1 MANNSNGLV
10 EYRDNHLD
18 DVCDF
23 ADKIAKLCQ
32 NKDFGLS
39 ISALGSAFGYVV
51 EEAILQ
57 SEKSTPKDIKAA
69 IWADALGLIVED
81 FGSIAKRNSID
92 LNLIKENGKEHQ

>member
-1 MANNSNGLV
+1 MANFSNRLV
-10 EYRDNHLD
+10 DYRDKHLD
-18 DVCDF
+18 DVCEL
-23 ADKIAKLCQ
+23 ADTIAKLC
-32 NKDFGLS
+32 KAKEFGLS
-39 ISALGSAFGYVV
+39 VSALGSAFGYVV

-57 SEKSTPKDIKAA
+57 SEKTAPKDIKAD

>member
-1 MANNSNGLV
+1 MTGLV
-10 EYRDNHLD
+10 DYRDKHLD

-32 NKDFGLS
+32 DKDFGLS

-57 SEKSTPKDIKAA
+57 SEKTSPKDIKHV
-69 IWADALGLIVED
+69 IWSDALGLIMQD

-92 LNLIKENGKEHQ
+92 LTITKEHGKESK